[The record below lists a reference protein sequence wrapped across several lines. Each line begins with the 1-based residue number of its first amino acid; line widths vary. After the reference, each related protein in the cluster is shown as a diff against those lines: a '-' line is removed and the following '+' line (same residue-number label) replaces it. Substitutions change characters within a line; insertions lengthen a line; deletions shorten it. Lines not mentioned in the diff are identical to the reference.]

1 MSVSRQGTASAKA
14 LFASLIGSM
23 TSILLFRLPFWS
35 GPMYGDDY
43 LLVNGA
49 RQPVDSSGVVGDFF
63 LVGGGKWRPFNT
75 PLLLFL
81 ARRFGF
87 EYRPYQIVNL
97 SLLVICCT
105 VVGLMV
111 WLLSRSLLATLL
123 SSVCI
128 GASSFTWL
136 GQISVYGILEFSAT
150 LMALLAVLVEAR
162 EFLEDRDER
171 KSKYLAASLVIVAS
185 FIHERMLI
193 LALLF
198 GVFHLLKRRKNISLT
213 YFAIPLIHVILK
225 GFFLQLDASQSG
237 GESNLQRVR
246 GLWILRH
253 LFDGVGAIFGVN
265 SGSGIFYTDGA
276 LSDLA
281 RTADLGYLGA
291 LPIVT
296 VSTVIGVLTFRR
308 SRVNRLHTRQRCSL
322 LIFGIGL
329 GCLLPAALV
338 YERIEGRWLFLSQ
351 ALLLVSLFGLIDSW
365 ANTINAAVLRSF
377 LRMSLAIAFLL
388 PALYYRTQSNAF
400 TFLRDQPSALIARVS
415 TAAPKRGAW
424 FLVLGHSDPTI
435 PFRWQTGY
443 ARAFEQLPNPPIE
456 IVWGDVPSDCP
467 RTSSPL
473 PCIVAVSKDRN
484 LRPNINVY
492 VSSVSQPSDTSDP
505 KQEGD

>member
-1 MSVSRQGTASAKA
+1 MSDINQRFATFRAVVAS
-14 LFASLIGSM
+14 FAGSLI
-23 TSILLFRLPFWS
+23 SILLFRLPFWS

-49 RQPVDSSGVVGDFF
+49 QQPVDSSGVLGDFF

-87 EYRPYQIVNL
+87 EYQPYQIVNL

-111 WLLSRSLLATLL
+111 WLLSRSLFATLL

-136 GQISVYGILEFSAT
+136 GQISVYGVLEFSAI
-150 LMALLAVLVEAR
+150 LVALLALLVELR
-162 EFLEDRDER
+162 EFLGDRDEG
-171 KSKYLAASLVIVAS
+171 KSHYLAIGLVLVAS
-185 FIHERMLI
+185 FIHERMLV

-198 GVFHLLKRRKNISLT
+198 GVFHLLKRRKSVSLT
-213 YFAIPLIHVILK
+213 YFAIILIHVILK

-237 GESNLQRVR
+237 GESNLQDVR

-253 LFDGVGAIFGVN
+253 FIDGVGALFGMN

-281 RTADLGYLGA
+281 RTADLGYVGV

-296 VSTVIGVLTFRR
+296 VSIVIGVLTFRE
-308 SRVNRLHTRQRCSL
+308 SRADRLGTRLGCSL
-322 LIFGIGL
+322 LILGVGL
-329 GCLLPAALV
+329 GCIFPAALV
-338 YERIEGRWLFLSQ
+338 YERIEGRWLFLPQ
-351 ALLLVSLFGLIDSW
+351 ALLLVGLFGLIGSW
-365 ANTINAAVLRSF
+365 TNTRNVPVLRSS
-377 LRMSLAIAFLL
+377 LRTSLAIAFLV
-388 PALYYRTQSNAF
+388 PAVYYRTQSNAF
-400 TFLRDQPSALIARVS
+400 TFLRDQPSAMIAHVS
-415 TAAPKRGAW
+415 TTAPEKGPW
-424 FLVLGHSDPTI
+424 FLVVGHTDPTI

-456 IVWGDVPSDCP
+456 IVWGNAPNDCP
-467 RTSSPL
+467 QTSSPL
-473 PCIVAVSKDRN
+473 PCVVAISKDQN

-492 VSSVSQPSDTSDP
+492 VSPVSQPSDTNDP